1 MKSAALTLALV
12 LLASS
17 PAIGQPDARVRT
29 VLFAP
34 DKVVRFT
41 GKPGY
46 QSSIHFGADE
56 RIENV
61 AVGDSAAWQ
70 VTPNK
75 RGDYLFIK
83 PLIAGARSNLMVVTD
98 KRTYLFDLE
107 ASRAGQPVYA
117 LSFNYP
123 DYPAPGSIQP
133 PPEPVPATSSTQVAA
148 ATVTTPA
155 PAPMMKISIAWQVRG
170 AKSLR
175 PARVFADNNAVYLS
189 WPDASALPAVL
200 LPAPDGT
207 ESPVDYKVEGG
218 YIVVAGLPQQI
229 IIRRGRE
236 QATVTSTRRKA
247 ADLQTANAEKRRDY
261 R

>member
-1 MKSAALTLALV
+1 
-12 LLASS
+12 
-17 PAIGQPDARVRT
+17 
-29 VLFAP
+29 
-34 DKVVRFT
+34 
-41 GKPGY
+41 
-46 QSSIHFGADE
+46 
-56 RIENV
+56 
-61 AVGDSAAWQ
+61 
-70 VTPNK
+70 
-75 RGDYLFIK
+75 
-83 PLIAGARSNLMVVTD
+83 MVVTD

-107 ASRAGQPVYA
+107 APRAGQPVYA
-117 LSFNYP
+117 LSFSYP
-123 DYPAPGSIQP
+123 DYPAPGSVQP
-133 PPEPVPATSSTQVAA
+133 PPEPVAATSSTQVAA
-148 ATVTTPA
+148 ATVTA

-175 PARVFADNNAVYLS
+175 PTRVFADKNAVYLS

-247 ADLQTANAEKRRDY
+247 ADLQTAIAEKRRDN

>member
-1 MKSAALTLALV
+1 MKSAALSLALV
-12 LLASS
+12 LLAST
-17 PAIGQPDARVRT
+17 PVAAEPDARVRS

-46 QSSIHFGADE
+46 QSSIHFGPDE

-61 AVGDSAAWQ
+61 AIGDSAAWQ

-98 KRTYLFDLE
+98 RRTYLFDLE
-107 ASRAGQPVYA
+107 APRTGQPVYA

-123 DYPAPGSIQP
+123 DYPAPGSVQP
-133 PPEPVPATSSTQVAA
+133 PSE
-148 ATVTTPA
+148 PA
-155 PAPMMKISIAWQVRG
+155 PAPTSAPVALAAATAPKPVLKINIGWQVRG
-170 AKSLR
+170 AKTLR
-175 PARVFADNNAVYLS
+175 PSRVFDDTKAVYLS
-189 WPDASALPAVL
+189 WPATSALPAVL

-207 ESPVDYKVEGG
+207 ESPVDYKVEDGF
-218 YIVVAGLPQQI
+218 IVVDGLPQQI

-236 QATVTSTRRKA
+236 QAIVTSARRRT
-247 ADLQTANAEKRRDY
+247 ADVQTADAENRRDY

>member
-1 MKSAALTLALV
+1 MLLVSTPVAA
-12 LLASS
+12 
-17 PAIGQPDARVRT
+17 QPDSRVRS
-29 VLFAP
+29 VLFTP
-34 DKVVRFT
+34 DKVVRFV

-46 QSSIHFGADE
+46 QSSIHFGSDE

-61 AVGDSAAWQ
+61 AIGDSAAWQ

-117 LSFNYP
+117 LSFEYP

-133 PPEPVPATSSTQVAA
+133 PPEP
-148 ATVTTPA
+148 TPA
-155 PAPMMKISIAWQVRG
+155 PAQVAVAAAVAPKPVMKINIAWQVRG
-170 AKSLR
+170 ARSLR
-175 PARVFADNNAVYLS
+175 PTRVFDDTKAVYLS
-189 WPDASALPAVL
+189 WPDASALPAIL

-207 ESPVDYKVEGG
+207 ESPADYKVEGG
-218 YIVVAGLPQQI
+218 YIVVDGLPQQI
-229 IIRRGRE
+229 IIRRGKE
-236 QATVTSTRRKA
+236 QAIITSARRKA
-247 ADLQTANAEKRRDY
+247 ADVQTANAENRRDY